1 MPERSSVGTAISC
14 AVLACST
21 VTLVGCSSTAPPRL
35 TVSDVSIDEETD
47 LAMVLLFSV
56 EGENPNTF
64 PLPLEEVRYR
74 LQLDGDRVFSGVR
87 SAQITIPRS
96 STGAVELPV
105 AFEFA
110 DLGGALNGPA
120 PYRLTGTVRYRP
132 DGTFPGVLFDSGV
145 YRPSASFSVS
155 GVLDFTP
162 ANRTGPFPEG
172 ETGGAVRIENPSTDD

>member
-1 MPERSSVGTAISC
+1 MPERASVTAAITG
-14 AVLACST
+14 AVLA
-21 VTLVGCSSTAPPRL
+21 SSTITIGGCTSTTPPRL
-35 TVSDVSIDEETD
+35 SVSDVSIQAETSD
-47 LAMVLLFSV
+47 AMVLSFAV
-56 EGENPNTF
+56 EGANPNTF

-96 STGAVELPV
+96 STGAVRLPV
-105 AFEFA
+105 AFELA

-120 PYRLTGTVRYRP
+120 PYRLSGSVRYRP
-132 DGTFPGVLFDSGV
+132 AGTLPGVLFDSGV

-162 ANRTGPFPEG
+162 TNRTGPFPEG
-172 ETGGAVRIENPSTDD
+172 ESGGAVRIDDPESGS